1 MTPDRA
7 PIPFEDNETTCRH
20 NKPLDAVCDAC
31 WDDAERYVRS
41 MREFVEKN
49 TAGRTSC

>member
-1 MTPDRA
+1 MNADQPV
-7 PIPFEDNETTCRH
+7 PFEDNETTCRH
-20 NKPLDAVCDAC
+20 GKPLGDWCDFC

-49 TAGRTSC
+49 TAPRVTR